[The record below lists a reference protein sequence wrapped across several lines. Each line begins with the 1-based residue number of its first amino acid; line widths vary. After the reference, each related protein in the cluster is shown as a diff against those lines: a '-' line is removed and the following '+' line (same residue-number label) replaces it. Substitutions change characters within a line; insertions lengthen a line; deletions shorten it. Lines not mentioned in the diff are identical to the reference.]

1 MSLIINFV
9 DAKVDSLLPLHLLQ
23 PLVVDGV
30 NVFILGRKD
39 AMVCQVLWRTVLLRP
54 KVPKN
59 GTHQVANLLGS
70 TA

>member
-1 MSLIINFV
+1 MWWDPVRHEPIEILNMICCGMSLIINFV

-39 AMVCQVLWRTVLLRP
+39 DEVCQVL
-54 KVPKN
+54 
-59 GTHQVANLLGS
+59 
-70 TA
+70 